1 MNARAALWWPCAGL
15 LLNAL
20 TWGVSWLPLRYL
32 QSMGLHPLWAT
43 AVFFALGGFLIT
55 LWQPK
60 AWLAIGRSR
69 SMWWLTVAAGTTN
82 AAFNWA
88 VSVGDVV
95 RVVLLFYLMP
105 LWAVGL
111 AWAMMGERI
120 TLGAILR
127 VLLALAGA
135 ALVLWPEGGG
145 YPKFDGA
152 ADWLGLMGGVCF
164 AWTNVLLRQQ
174 SQEAAATRA
183 LAMFIGGTVWPLA
196 LGVGLYALGM
206 ITPWPALQ
214 WQWAWVALGVALAFF
229 VSNLALQYGAARLP
243 VQITAVVML
252 TEILFAAGSSMA
264 WGGAVLTLQ
273 VVLGGALILMAAL
286 LSSLP
291 SNQANQPAAA

>member
-1 MNARAALWWPCAGL
+1 MNARTAMWWPCAGL

-20 TWGVSWLPLRYL
+20 TWGVSWWPLRYL
-32 QSMGLHPLWAT
+32 QRLGLHPLWAT
-43 AVFFALGGFLIT
+43 AIFFALGGLLIT

-60 AWLAIGRSR
+60 AWRAIGQSR
-69 SMWWLTVAAGTTN
+69 AMWWLTVAAGTTN

-120 TLGAILR
+120 TLGATVR
-127 VLLALAGA
+127 MLLALVGA

-152 ADWLGLMGGVCF
+152 ADWLGLIGGVCF

-196 LGVGLYALGM
+196 LGAGLYTFGM
-206 ITPWPALQ
+206 ITPWPDLQ

-273 VVLGGALILMAAL
+273 VVLGGALILVAAL

-291 SNQANQPAAA
+291 SKQVNQPATA